1 VVVVTEWDTDVSDTS
16 FQNEAAGAV
25 FAVLLLLFFFEDA
38 EGVAGEMGVICIPGI
53 KKELE
58 FVEGK
63 MIGPDSEEVCG

>member
-1 VVVVTEWDTDVSDTS
+1 
-16 FQNEAAGAV
+16 
-25 FAVLLLLFFFEDA
+25 
-38 EGVAGEMGVICIPGI
+38 MGVICIPGI